1 MVLEEL
7 KEAGPGAPSL
17 LIGSPRP
24 APASELPGPLQTKP
38 QALLSVLTFPCR
50 DFQIFTI
57 SVLELQWGH
66 RQGQACNFTGNWI
79 AERSRDHP
87 SDISQLELRPP
98 GLNAKGR
105 RLGCDQGKAASQL
118 CTICRAPDGRGRFN

>member
-1 MVLEEL
+1 MLEEL

-57 SVLELQWGH
+57 SGGETEAHKRHKVTRLVEEG
-66 RQGQACNFTGNWI
+66 GQRW
-79 AERSRDHP
+79 DLDP
-87 SDISQLELRPP
+87 
-98 GLNAKGR
+98 
-105 RLGCDQGKAASQL
+105 RLYDSKSWKC
-118 CTICRAPDGRGRFN
+118 IP